1 MLLNDT
7 KGVFL
12 VFFSLS
18 FSPFVFI
25 PKLFCA
31 NTLAVAYIPEHAAVR
46 AAVQNDNDNNT
57 TNQIALPAVCT

>member
-12 VFFSLS
+12 VFFLIHSPLLFLLQNS
-18 FSPFVFI
+18 F
-25 PKLFCA
+25 A
-31 NTLAVAYIPEHAAVR
+31 RNTLAVASIPEHAAVR